1 MLVSNINN
9 HKQSSFK
16 RIRFFLNCD
25 VGKYNVIVALL
36 ITFVFMS
43 CHKDKTL
50 LLDSC
55 SGTISYST
63 DIIPIIQSSCMTNLG
78 PGTGC
83 HDSWITEH
91 SNIVN
96 YINNDSW
103 QNAVWGSY
111 TMPKMP
117 NSFGIDSLTS
127 DEVQIMKCW
136 AEQGFPEN

>member
-1 MLVSNINN
+1 M
-9 HKQSSFK
+9 
-16 RIRFFLNCD
+16 
-25 VGKYNVIVALL
+25 GKAQIISIIFIVL
-36 ITFVFMS
+36 TFIS
-43 CHKDKTL
+43 CHKDKTIAL
-50 LLDSC
+50 GPC
-55 SGTISYST
+55 GTEISYTT

-83 HDSWITEH
+83 HDTWITEH

-111 TMPKMP
+111 TMPKIP
-117 NSFGIDSLTS
+117 NNFAVDSLTS

-136 AEQGFPEN
+136 VEQGFLEN